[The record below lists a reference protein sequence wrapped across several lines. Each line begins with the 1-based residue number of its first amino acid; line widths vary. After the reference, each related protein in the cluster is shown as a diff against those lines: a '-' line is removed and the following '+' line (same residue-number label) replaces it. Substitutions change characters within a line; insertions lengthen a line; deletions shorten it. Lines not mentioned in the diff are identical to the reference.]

1 MKRLATLSL
10 VLLLAWLSGA
20 AFAQFE
26 PSRTECIA
34 PADPG
39 GGWDFTCRIP
49 GAQIMSS
56 LGLIPGT
63 MQVTNIPGAGG
74 GIAFANVVSQREG
87 DNNLI
92 VAGSTATATRLA
104 QNVYSGFTA
113 DNVRWLGAVGADYGI
128 IAVAADSPYQDLQG
142 LVEAMQ
148 NTPGEI
154 TFAGGSATGGW
165 DHLKVLLLAQ
175 AAGIEALQEVRYIAF
190 DGGGAALVE
199 LVGGRVTA
207 FTGDASEILSQVE
220 AGNVRVLGILGPE
233 RIDALSDVPTAQ
245 EAGYE
250 VDGTNWR
257 AFYGPAGMSDEA
269 YTFWVDA
276 VRQVANSEEWATLRE
291 QNGLSAFSSFGDEF
305 TTFVNE
311 QVASIQ
317 TISEQLGLIQE

>member
-1 MKRLATLSL
+1 MKRLAFLSL
-10 VLLLAWLSGA
+10 AILFTGLSGTV
-20 AFAQFE
+20 FAQFE
-26 PSRTECIA
+26 PDRTECIA

-39 GGWDFTCRIP
+39 GGWDFTCRVP
-49 GAQIMSS
+49 GAQIMKN

-74 GIAFANVVSQREG
+74 GIAFANVVTQREG

-128 IAVAADSPYQDLQG
+128 VAVAADSPYENLEG
-142 LVEAMQ
+142 LVDAMRSNPQ
-148 NTPGEI
+148 EI

-175 AAGIEALQEVRYIAF
+175 AAGIEMLQDIRYIAF

-233 RIDALSDVPTAQ
+233 RIEALSDVPTAQ
-245 EAGYE
+245 EAGFE

-257 AFYGPAGMSDEA
+257 AFYGPPGMSDEA
-269 YTFWVDA
+269 YTFWVEA
-276 VRQVANSEEWATLRE
+276 VRQVANSDEWAQLRE

-305 TTFVNE
+305 TTFVDE

-317 TISEQLGLIQE
+317 TISEQIGLIQ